1 MTSQVVLFSFF
12 QCFECNRF
20 KLHPMPS
27 GTGQFWRDWL
37 LRNRSSL
44 PWRALLSGALV
55 LAIAEA
61 LSSLIR
67 ARLLP
72 PTPFFDIP
80 ALWLGFAVCKG
91 LIFGP
96 ILGVITVSAYRYWRK
111 GHWDDACYLCL
122 RGGFG
127 LCVTQGIFALLSFL
141 SRSYFPLLA
150 WQETSWSHFAL
161 WLTLNVALMWAL
173 LLLVAGFLLPS
184 DVHKTIQISDEV
196 RL

>member
-1 MTSQVVLFSFF
+1 
-12 QCFECNRF
+12 
-20 KLHPMPS
+20 MPNGS
-27 GTGQFWRDWL
+27 GQIWRDWL
-37 LRNRSSL
+37 PRDRSSW
-44 PWRALLSGALV
+44 PWRGLLCGALALV
-55 LAIAEA
+55 IAEA

-67 ARLLP
+67 ALLLP
-72 PTPFFDIP
+72 STPFFAIP

-96 ILGVITVSAYRYWRK
+96 VLGVITISAYRYWRK

-127 LCVTQGIFALLSFL
+127 LFVTQSVFALVSFL
-141 SRSYFPLLA
+141 GRSYFPLLA

-184 DVHKTIQISDEV
+184 NVHKTIQISDDM